1 MPLPKD
7 KSKRGPN
14 RIVVAII
21 VASFFVGGT
30 LAGCSAHD
38 SSSSAV
44 SVNRAS
50 TASVRA
56 AGEPTPPRMVG
67 DAQESWF
74 AMFIQGAKVGSGRT
88 STTRIVERGKTL
100 LRIEE
105 EITFSV
111 SRNGQRTDEK
121 IVSSGVETLDGE
133 LLRFQTEINSGQEPI
148 VTRGAVRG
156 GQLAFETTTT
166 GKRVTSAIPWPAA
179 AGGFKATEHSLAK
192 QPMQPGEQRK
202 LAALMVGFN
211 QLAEIEMAAATTYEP
226 VTLLDHSEDLLR
238 IDWTATLP
246 KGNVIRAIWWANHE
260 GEVLKMQ
267 LDALHQITYRTTR
280 EIALAEG
287 GPMRFDLLRS
297 TIVAVDRPLEHAEST
312 KRARYRVRLESED
325 PSRIFAASGGQ
336 QITPVDPH
344 TAEIMVQSVRPG
356 SIAARPSGNTAIAPT
371 GDSPADG
378 THERPPAEDDRQP
391 NNLVQSDAP
400 EIVALAKQAAGGKT
414 DSWETAAALERFV
427 HQYITGKNY
436 LKAFSTAVEVA
447 ESREGS
453 CTQHAVLLAALA
465 RARGIPARV
474 AIGLVYVE
482 DHPGFAFHMWNE
494 VWIGDRWIP
503 LDATRGLGGIGATY
517 LKLADSSLQGESAYS
532 CFLPVAQ
539 VIGQAKIEILE
550 AE

>member
-1 MPLPKD
+1 
-7 KSKRGPN
+7 
-14 RIVVAII
+14 
-21 VASFFVGGT
+21 
-30 LAGCSAHD
+30 
-38 SSSSAV
+38 
-44 SVNRAS
+44 
-50 TASVRA
+50 
-56 AGEPTPPRMVG
+56 
-67 DAQESWF
+67 
-74 AMFIQGAKVGSGRT
+74 MFIQGAKVGSGRT
-88 STTRIVERGKTL
+88 STTRIVEGGKIL
-100 LRIEE
+100 SRIEE

-121 IVSSGVETLDGE
+121 IVSSGVETLDGG

-148 VTRGAVRG
+148 ITRGAVRG

-166 GKRVTSAIPWPAA
+166 GKRLTSAIPWPAA

-192 QPMQPGEQRK
+192 QPMQPGERRS

-211 QLAEIEMAAATTYEP
+211 QLAEIEMVAAAAYEP

-246 KGNVIRAIWWANHE
+246 KGNVIRSIWWANHE

-267 LDALHQITYRTTR
+267 LDALHQVTYRTTR

-297 TIVAVDRPLEHAEST
+297 TIVAIDRPLEHAEST

-325 PSRIFAASGGQ
+325 PSRVFAASGAQ
-336 QITPVDPH
+336 QVTPVDPH
-344 TAEIMVQSVRPG
+344 TAEILVQSIRPA
-356 SIAARPSGNTAIAPT
+356 STAAVPSGNAANAPT
-371 GDSPADG
+371 GGGPADG
-378 THERPPAEDDRQP
+378 SRERPPAEDDRQP

-400 EIVALAKQAAGGKT
+400 EILTLAKQAAGGRT
-414 DSWETAAALERFV
+414 DPGETAAALERFV

-494 VWIGDRWIP
+494 VWIGERWIP